1 MALRGQDGLA
11 LVTPA
16 IVAAAESTFV
26 VIDKLDREKPI
37 ESVDMIWHMG
47 QLTIANANTE
57 VTSPHEGTEIQ
68 FSYENVKLS
77 LLGQQYAGYQYYW
90 YGINEPLRTGSL
102 TYQDNAAAA
111 LTGSTDCYAR
121 FKLNCPPA
129 AGKWLTITFR
139 FNGQT
144 YVSETIAN
152 TGWAAGVVYFNPRFG
167 EFNKTIAVNYM
178 INAGVAAE
186 TPLFPSIEGDELA
199 AAIFAPWCN
208 YDDMTADG
216 GALCLNNYPA
226 QNLETDW
233 ITSLKVDVGADRI
246 WEITT
251 IACEQFRT
259 AVQGRMSN
267 AYGAPVATTLGHA
280 TEFIRLT
287 DYIVP
292 IEYQSSGTVSYKV
305 TCNTSDLLTLSIW
318 TSAGPTTF
326 EKQPANVSTAK
337 SGGAGEAS
345 SGGLAPNAAARSS
358 QAGSGFGAPSKV
370 GGGAGPFNFRRI

>member
-16 IVAAAESTFV
+16 IVAAAESAFI

-47 QLTIANANTE
+47 QLTIANANE
-57 VTSPHEGTEIQ
+57 EISSPHEGTEIS
-68 FSYENVKLS
+68 FAYENVKLS
-77 LLGQQYAGYQYYW
+77 LLGHQYAGYQNYW
-90 YGINEPLRTGSL
+90 YPDNELRTGSL

-139 FNGQT
+139 FLGQT
-144 YVSETIAN
+144 YVSEVIAN
-152 TGWAAGVVYFNPRFG
+152 TAWAAGVIYFNPRFG

-178 INAGVAAE
+178 MQDGVAAE
-186 TPLFPSIEGDELA
+186 TPFVPSIEGDELA
-199 AAIFAPWCN
+199 AAIFLPVCN
-208 YDDMTADG
+208 RDGLTADT

-226 QNLETDW
+226 QNMETDW
-233 ITSLKVDVGADRI
+233 LTSLKIDVGADRI

-251 IACEQFRT
+251 LACEQFRT
-259 AVQGRMSN
+259 GYFGRVSS
-267 AYGAPVATTLGHA
+267 AYGAPVATALGHLVTYIPLA
-280 TEFIRLT
+280 

-305 TCNTSDLLTLSIW
+305 NCNTCDLMILSIW
-318 TSAGPTTF
+318 TSAGPAQF
-326 EKQPANVSTAK
+326 EKSPANISGATAK
-337 SGGAGEAS
+337 GAGEVS
-345 SGGLAPNAAARSS
+345 SQGLTPNLAARSS
-358 QAGSGFGAPSKV
+358 QGGSY
-370 GGGAGPFNFRRI
+370 GGPQMNQKGAGPITFRRV